1 MSGSN
6 GESSPLGQEM
16 LEALRE
22 RGLRQVFLIAGDG
35 LTGLREVTKKVYPK
49 AIFQRCV
56 LHKVRTSLNKVRR
69 RDREKIARD
78 LKRIYE
84 VNSRKEA
91 LSGLENLE
99 KNWKRFIQ
107 SLHEAGE
114 GTFPP

>member
-22 RGLRQVFLIAGDG
+22 RGLRQVFLIAGNG

-49 AIFQRCV
+49 AIFQSCV
-56 LHKVRTSLNKVRR
+56 LHKVRR

-84 VNSRKEA
+84 VNSKKEA